1 MKIAFHPLRDFSY
14 TSLVSIVPL
23 ALSVQPSVPA
33 RSVKEFIA
41 LAKARPAGNVS
52 ASAALD
58 GTRMPDSQAE
68 LRRGACRIRR
78 DLRQSQAVRVPE

>member
-1 MKIAFHPLRDFSY
+1 MKIAFDPLRDFSY

-52 ASAALD
+52 AA
-58 GTRMPDSQAE
+58 
-68 LRRGACRIRR
+68 
-78 DLRQSQAVRVPE
+78 